1 MEARTIGEAPVA
13 LTVNSEVW
21 LTFMCTP
28 QDLEALA
35 LGFMYNEGVIQS
47 MDDVVDVRPCEHG
60 DNVDIWLKHKAT
72 QPKHWRR
79 TSGCTGGMSSAA
91 LTADLDKDKQTP
103 DSWEIAPG
111 QVLHLVRLLLEKQD
125 KYRETGGVHA
135 AALSDGERILITAE
149 DVGRHNTIDKVTG
162 KCLQDGVWPRR
173 KILLTTGRISSE
185 MLNKAA
191 RMRIPVV
198 ASRTSPTSMSVALA
212 KAWNI
217 TLIGYA
223 RRDSLNVYAGQARIA
238 EEDGERR
245 IDAYA

>member
-13 LTVNSEVW
+13 LTVNGEVW

-47 MDDVVDVRPCEHG
+47 LDDVVDVRPCEHG

-79 TSGCTGGMSSAA
+79 TSGCTGGMSSAV
-91 LTADLDKDKQTP
+91 LTSDLDKDKQTP
-103 DSWEIAPG
+103 DNWNIAPG

-185 MLNKAA
+185 MLQKSAHLGA
-191 RMRIPVV
+191 EIVISIT
-198 ASRTSPTSMSVALA
+198 APTSLA
-212 KAWNI
+212 VELAEHLGI
-217 TLIGYA
+217 TLICYA
-223 RRDSLNVYAGQARIA
+223 RGERFSVYAHPERI
-238 EEDGERR
+238 EDFQ
-245 IDAYA
+245 